1 MKNKAP
7 KKRGSNEARPTSPNT
22 WFPSDFSAGFFHV
35 GGFYPEMINSPGLV
49 GDMTLPR
56 PKNGPGLSDYQRMW
70 TKEKQR
76 YCCYLRNMA
85 CHVKVGKEA
94 KT

>member
-1 MKNKAP
+1 MKK
-7 KKRGSNEARPTSPNT
+7 KKRKKRSNEARPTSPILVSLRFFGRI
-22 WFPSDFSAGFFHV
+22 FPCRGVLPGD
-35 GGFYPEMINSPGLV
+35 ENSPGLV
-49 GDMTLPR
+49 GDFFAFR
-56 PKNGPGLSDYQRMW
+56 PKTGPGLSDYQRMW